1 MMIITMILIIAL
13 TSLGSSHHVPDTQ
26 VKSSGTLWNRC
37 YCYAIFPIKRLKF
50 KDIDLPM
57 VTQLIGGKNGN
68 ALQQSDTYSLHLGYK
83 WNIEK
88 H

>member
-1 MMIITMILIIAL
+1 MMIITMIIIAL

-26 VKSSGTLWNRC
+26 VKSSRTLWNRC

-50 KDIDLPM
+50 KDIDLAL

-68 ALQQSDTYSLHLGYK
+68 ALQQSDTYPLHLEYK